1 MNINVAG
8 LNKVYCFTNSSS
20 HNGHAV
26 TISDGTNTWTD
37 VISSLSCVFQIP
49 SIPAPAKKRY
59 TVSLYNA
66 ATATGSAVYT
76 RTIDLGF
83 GDSIRIGLYE
93 DDENVTK
100 GSIPKATSSRIGGF
114 KTYENTSNGIYMD
127 GDYLK
132 LKDATS
138 SQKGGV
144 KVPTSTSYGV
154 YMNGSTLQTYQAS
167 SSQFGCVKI
176 GDGIQASSG
185 VISLPTASSSQKG
198 GVKLGRDL
206 GIDGDGMLQ
215 IEGYHGYNGS
225 TYLSLSSSVYVY
237 GRNTEGGVS
246 DMNIKVSYY
255 STFNRNFFVHHRIS
269 YITLHDSD
277 HSVELATCIPYK
289 QIDQI
294 SHAEFRVIC
303 KAATQLDNTAESA
316 RVFW

>member
-59 TVSLYNA
+59 TVKLYNA

-114 KTYENTSNGIYMD
+114 KTNEGTSNGIYMD

-144 KVPTSTSYGV
+144 KVPSSTSYGV

-167 SSQFGCVKI
+167 SSQFGCVKV
-176 GDGIQASSG
+176 GNGIQASSG

-206 GIDGDGMLQ
+206 GTDNDDNLQ
-215 IEGYHGYNGS
+215 IIGGHGYNGS
-225 TYLSLSSSVYVY
+225 NYLSLSSNVYVI

-246 DMNIKVSYY
+246 DMYIGVSYN
-255 STFNRNFFVHHRIS
+255 STYDRTFFVYHRIS
-269 YITLHDSD
+269 YIELYSSD
-277 HSVELATCIPYK
+277 YNLLATCIPYK
-289 QIDQI
+289 QRDAIG
-294 SHAEFRVIC
+294 HAEFWVIG
-303 KAATQLDNTAESA
+303 KAVSSLDNTATNA
-316 RVFW
+316 KVVW